1 MFFDIAHD
9 SALLPTSK
17 ASTIRGRI
25 THSVIVTAGQF
36 NCEHARESGQV
47 ERSLCLPILDRAFQ
61 LDRGFPN
68 DGVLKMYS
76 RGIAGFSIVSENGW
90 IQIQKRQAGGRSG
103 FKPLSIAAASRDERE
118 LLRKI
123 PNLGRRKSV
132 N

>member
-1 MFFDIAHD
+1 MFFNIAHD
-9 SALLPTSK
+9 SALLPASQ

-25 THSVIVTAGQF
+25 TRSVIVTAGQL

-47 ERSLCLPILDRAFQ
+47 ERSLCLPILDRALQ
-61 LDRGFPN
+61 LGCGFPN

-76 RGIAGFSIVSENGW
+76 RRIVVFSIVSENGR
-90 IQIQKRQAGGRSG
+90 IQIQKRQASGRSG
-103 FKPLSIAAASRDERE
+103 FKPLSIAAAGRDERK

-123 PNLGRRKSV
+123 PNPGRRKSV